1 MKNAVTGVKIK
12 KAPKTLKIGE
22 SANLK
27 AVVTTNGNSA
37 NTTLKW
43 TSSNKKYVTVSKKGK
58 IIAKRAGKGK
68 CVVITVTSTDGS
80 DKKTSIKVKVK

>member
-43 TSSNKKYVTVSKKGK
+43 TSSNKK
-58 IIAKRAGKGK
+58 I
-68 CVVITVTSTDGS
+68 
-80 DKKTSIKVKVK
+80 